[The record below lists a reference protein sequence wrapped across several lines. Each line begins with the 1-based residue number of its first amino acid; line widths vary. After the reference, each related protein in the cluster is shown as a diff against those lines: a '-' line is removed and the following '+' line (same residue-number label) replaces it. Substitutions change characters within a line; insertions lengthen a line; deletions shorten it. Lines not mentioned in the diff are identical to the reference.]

1 MNLSLPLHFAPGA
14 KKSRLMKHAAPGIWK
29 TLAER
34 PMAMNVHQKGVPKEI
49 FTNSTELANFYRI
62 ISTNKD
68 RNGTVFVS
76 SFEARHYPIYCL
88 QWQPE
93 KISFVWNPVLAVD
106 HSPDAIRV
114 AQYIANFFMVQ
125 ARQNGQRFK
134 TRQEEEANLI
144 FHRNPV
150 YIGHIVESPYEQI
163 YLFKNANGTDF
174 GEDDPE
180 RFP

>member
-1 MNLSLPLHFAPGA
+1 MTKAPSQCRIKITNILDITYIRFATRVSLVR
-14 KKSRLMKHAAPGIWK
+14 RLLIGI
-29 TLAER
+29 
-34 PMAMNVHQKGVPKEI
+34 
-49 FTNSTELANFYRI
+49 S
-62 ISTNKD
+62 
-68 RNGTVFVS
+68 
-76 SFEARHYPIYCL
+76 ARHYPIYCL

-144 FHRNPV
+144 LHRNPV

-174 GEDDPE
+174 GKDDPE